1 MDTFASIA
9 NILEE
14 ILDLEPGTVTP
25 ETYIMRDLDAESIDL
40 LEIGVAMEQRFR
52 IPVVDAKLFLKSLRM
67 ALASAETRGVAPE
80 AALIQAYP
88 HLTAKRLNEILHDLE
103 AGPVLK
109 MQDLVA
115 YATHHL
121 QSRSA

>member
-1 MDTFASIA
+1 MDTFASIT

-25 ETYIMRDLDAESIDL
+25 ETYIMRELDAESIDL

-52 IPVVDAKLFLKSLRM
+52 IPVVDDKLFLKSLRM
-67 ALASAETRGVAPE
+67 TLASAETRGITHEVA
-80 AALIQAYP
+80 LTQAYP
-88 HLTAKRLNEILHDLE
+88 HLTAERLSEILCDLE

>member
-52 IPVVDAKLFLKSLRM
+52 IPVVDDKLFLKSLRM

-80 AALIQAYP
+80 AALTQTYP
-88 HLTAKRLNEILHDLE
+88 HLTAERLSEILRDLE

-109 MQDLVA
+109 MQDLLA